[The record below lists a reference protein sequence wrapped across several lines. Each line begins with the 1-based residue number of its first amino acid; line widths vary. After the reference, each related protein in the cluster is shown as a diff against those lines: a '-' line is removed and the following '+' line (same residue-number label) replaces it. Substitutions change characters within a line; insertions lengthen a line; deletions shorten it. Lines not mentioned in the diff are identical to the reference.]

1 MSANSKTLG
10 KRPGGLSDRAS
21 DVVLVVLSIAI
32 LLVVA
37 YPLYYILVASVSD
50 PYDVYAGKTF
60 WLPSQFTLKGY
71 AAVFSDDSILMGY
84 WNSIKYT
91 VVGTAFSVIM
101 IYITAYPLSNPD
113 LPGRKFFNIFFVI
126 TMYFGGGLIPTYL
139 IVRDTGLINTIWAMF
154 LPGGVAVSN
163 MIIARNF
170 FETSIPKELKE
181 AAEIDGASK
190 LRIFWDI
197 IIPLSKPI
205 MAVMVVFSMVA
216 YWNDWFTALI
226 YMTGEGRAPLPLVLR
241 NILIASE
248 TSASQASCGGSGNT
262 VEPGTVNT
270 NTEQTS
276 FNIISGISALSGGYD
291 SNEVLNTMA
300 QNAGITITWD
310 TMSDSLS
317 EQVNIRIA
325 GNDLPDAFNGVGFSN
340 YDLTNYGEDGTFI
353 DLTPYITEEYM
364 PNLTK
369 ILEEHP
375 DIRAAITMDDG
386 CIYGLP
392 AGEQMGTA
400 GIGKEQDYNIY
411 TIPQY
416 SMINKAWLDELGP
429 EVPTTLDEL
438 HDALKAFKDNDM
450 SATYYGNDAGS
461 TIPMSFGIDQWCWGQ
476 NIFYAGFGFT
486 NWTNDICAD
495 LVLQPDGTVNFVSDD
510 DNYRAALEYFHNW
523 FAEGLIDQEA
533 FSQTDTQYMAKCSQ
547 GEVGVATWW
556 YIEELMGD
564 YADDYVF
571 LPVLEG
577 PDGSCN
583 VTVRDGGGINSGNLS
598 ITSACESPINLLKFY
613 DQWYDPENVMQ
624 LQYGPIGTYFT
635 EQDENG
641 LWQSISDEEAQQKFG
656 KSAGEVKSEYE
667 VYGPKLILSDYYAT
681 TFEMEPRAVE
691 RLTDLYD
698 YWMPFVKDTTTYPI
712 DCVYT
717 EDELDTIDK
726 WRVDFENFVAEQ
738 EATWLRDGG
747 ITDDTWNAYKE
758 NLNSYGMQE
767 LLEVYQAAYDR
778 YEETA
783 GAADTTAPAT
793 AESAA

>member
-1 MSANSKTLG
+1 MKTST
-10 KRPGGLSDRAS
+10 KRIGA
-21 DVVLVVLSIAI
+21 
-32 LLVVA
+32 
-37 YPLYYILVASVSD
+37 LVALLGVTASL
-50 PYDVYAGKTF
+50 AGC
-60 WLPSQFTLKGY
+60 
-71 AAVFSDDSILMGY
+71 
-84 WNSIKYT
+84 
-91 VVGTAFSVIM
+91 
-101 IYITAYPLSNPD
+101 
-113 LPGRKFFNIFFVI
+113 
-126 TMYFGGGLIPTYL
+126 GGGQ
-139 IVRDTGLINTIWAMF
+139 
-154 LPGGVAVSN
+154 S
-163 MIIARNF
+163 
-170 FETSIPKELKE
+170 
-181 AAEIDGASK
+181 
-190 LRIFWDI
+190 
-197 IIPLSKPI
+197 
-205 MAVMVVFSMVA
+205 
-216 YWNDWFTALI
+216 
-226 YMTGEGRAPLPLVLR
+226 
-241 NILIASE
+241 
-248 TSASQASCGGSGNT
+248 NT

-270 NTEQTS
+270 NTDQTS

-300 QNAGITITWD
+300 QNAGISITWD

-325 GNDLPDAFNGVGFSN
+325 GNDLPDAFNAVGFSN

-400 GIGKEQDYNIY
+400 GIGKDEDYNIY

-416 SMINKAWLDELGP
+416 SMINKAWLDKLGL

-438 HDALKAFKDNDM
+438 HDVLKAFKDNDM

-461 TIPMSFGIDQWCWGQ
+461 TIPMSFGIDQWCRGQ

-495 LVLQPDGTVNFVSDD
+495 LLLQPDGS
-510 DNYRAALEYFHNW
+510 Y
-523 FAEGLIDQEA
+523 
-533 FSQTDTQYMAKCSQ
+533 
-547 GEVGVATWW
+547 
-556 YIEELMGD
+556 
-564 YADDYVF
+564 
-571 LPVLEG
+571 
-577 PDGSCN
+577 N

-635 EQDENG
+635 QQDENG
-641 LWQSISDEEAQQKFG
+641 LWQSITDEEAQAQFG

-681 TFEMEPRAVE
+681 TFEMEPRAVD

-698 YWMPFVKDTTTYPI
+698 YWMPYVKDTTCYPI

-747 ITDDTWNAYKE
+747 ITD
-758 NLNSYGMQE
+758 
-767 LLEVYQAAYDR
+767 
-778 YEETA
+778 ET
-783 GAADTTAPAT
+783 
-793 AESAA
+793 